1 MGGCGMVGVGIVHG
15 LLVVDVCGWGDVCVW
30 AFVGLLL
37 GPSSVMPTCVSMRSG
52 CHQAKQ
58 IAPPP
63 WTLSP
68 RTATYMLL

>member
-1 MGGCGMVGVGIVHG
+1 MGVAWLLLGLCMGCWWWMYVGGVMYV
-15 LLVVDVCGWGDVCVW
+15 WG
-30 AFVGLLL
+30 FVGLLL
-37 GPSSVMPTCVSMRSG
+37 GPSSVMPTCVSMRSD

-58 IAPPP
+58 IAFPP